1 MKFIKKAT
9 YYTGIVHEWNLPT
22 GYSCPFASECLVK
35 VDRETGKFDN
45 KSNAYRCYAAS
56 SERFPAVRQHRWA
69 NYDYVRAGGIPQL
82 PKNCS
87 AVRIHASGDFYS
99 QSYFDMWLEICR
111 QNPNVE
117 FWAYTKSLNYWIARL
132 DVIPSNL
139 ILTASYGGKFDNL
152 ISKYN
157 LKHAKV
163 IDSLTEAVD
172 MPVDYNDDEA
182 RKPHVNFYLLN
193 NHKKN

>member
-1 MKFIKKAT
+1 MKFIKKTT

-22 GYSCPFASECLVK
+22 GYSCPFANECLVK
-35 VDRETGKFDN
+35 VDRETGKFEN

-56 SERFPAVRQHRWA
+56 SERFPAVRQHRWQ
-69 NYDYVRAGGIPQL
+69 NYDFVRSGGVPQL
-82 PKNCS
+82 PKNCN

-99 QSYFDMWLEICR
+99 QSYFDMWLEVCR

-117 FWAYTKSLNYWIARL
+117 FWAYTKSLNYWVARL

-139 ILTASYGGKFDNL
+139 VLTASYGGKFDNL
-152 ISKYN
+152 IEKHN
-157 LKHAKV
+157 LKYAKV
-163 IDSLTEAVD
+163 IDTLEEAIN

-193 NHKKN
+193 NHKKK